1 MERVLSTST
10 DESDEQ
16 RELLRLQASEVRVY
30 APPAWLTRK
39 FVIWAFVSVFTF
51 GPVPAALLLTAG
63 DQWLRNMVDE
73 KMREPDM
80 YSSLAID
87 AEEYLDLRLH
97 WRQVLAE
104 LSVRPQT
111 AETAEMRELMKTLTP
126 DQIALID
133 KIAPYVID
141 DVLVR
146 DSASSSYHPIP
157 GLSLVDFAT
166 LEDLGILQG
175 VRDPYSRPNQ
185 PLNIPM
191 VMSGATAALKITRL
205 GQQGDVSLSVTHL
218 TEMGSTLIGLL
229 RVPSDL
235 LYFEWVAKQIDQEGV
250 DVKVFA
256 TGSPLDSSAL
266 IHRETV
272 EPWP

>member
-1 MERVLSTST
+1 MST
-10 DESDEQ
+10 DGSDEQ

-39 FVIWAFVSVFTF
+39 FVLWAFVSMFTV
-51 GPVPAALLLTAG
+51 GPVPATLLLTAG
-63 DQWLRNMVDE
+63 DQWLRNIVNEAMS
-73 KMREPDM
+73 EPDM

-104 LSVRPQT
+104 LSVRPETAGT
-111 AETAEMRELMKTLTP
+111 AEIRELMKTLSP

-133 KIAPYVID
+133 KIAPYVISGF
-141 DVLVR
+141 LVR
-146 DSASSSYHPIP
+146 DISSSSYHPIP
-157 GLSLVDFAT
+157 DLLLVDFAT

-175 VRDPYSRPNQ
+175 VRDAYRRPNQ

-191 VMSGATAALKITRL
+191 VMSGATAALKITRFDEV
-205 GQQGDVSLSVTHL
+205 GDVSLSVTRL
-218 TEMGSTLIGLL
+218 TDMGQTLVRLL

-235 LYFEWVAKQIDQEGV
+235 LYFEWVAKQIDQKGV
-250 DVKVFA
+250 DVKLFA
-256 TGSPLDSSAL
+256 TGSPLDSSVL
-266 IHRETV
+266 IDRATV
-272 EPWP
+272 APWP